1 MANRMLNLH
10 AGRRNQRG
18 AAMLEMAIVLPLF
31 LALVF
36 GILEFGVAVFN
47 WSLVVEA
54 TRSGARYA
62 IVNNEECVGVTGDEG
77 MVCPGAEPVS
87 CQVATD
93 SPMLVEMRK
102 VRPTLVE
109 ENVFVTYECSDAG
122 FDERPRPVL
131 QVTVET
137 RNIEYAFILPAL
149 LGIEATV
156 SMPAFSTTR
165 VSEDMYTTPE

>member
-1 MANRMLNLH
+1 
-10 AGRRNQRG
+10 
-18 AAMLEMAIVLPLF
+18 MLEMAIVLPLF

-36 GILEFGVAVFN
+36 GILEFGVAVFT

-62 IVNNEECVGVTGDEG
+62 IVNNEECAGVTGENG
-77 MVCPGAEPVS
+77 MVCPGAGSIS
-87 CQVATD
+87 CQVSSG
-93 SPMLVEMRK
+93 SPLLAEMRK
-102 VRPTLVE
+102 FRPSLVE

-122 FDERPRPVL
+122 FAERPRPVL
-131 QVTVET
+131 KVTVET

-156 SMPAFSTTR
+156 DMPSFSTTR